1 MVIEMTSANTP
12 WIFLLSNK
20 IQQNMTSLQLFF
32 ASLPL
37 QHDNISHKHEQFN
50 NQLTSTTQITDP
62 MATTNL
68 VYHPTKPCILG
79 AYLSWLCTPICFVPR
94 CMLSWTD
101 FRPTVTTYLLICQ
114 SAPTKITHGC
124 HKHQQ
129 QFTIPMHLAIP
140 CTHTI
145 NVAPQPTLDNV
156 SSNQLDHPPDHHH
169 IIHGTPTTIPYQTPL
184 SYQQQPKLRMKH
196 SGRQNHPLQ
205 IWALTQ
211 CNNTSPWD
219 PALPV
224 DCPHWLPS
232 QPGPLST

>member
-68 VYHPTKPCILG
+68 VYHPTKPCTLG
-79 AYLSWLCTPICFVPR
+79 AYLTWLCTPICFVPR

-129 QFTIPMHLAIP
+129 QFTIPTHLDIP

-145 NVAPQPTLDNV
+145 NVAPQPTLENV
-156 SSNQLDHPPDHHH
+156 SPNQLDHPPDHHH
-169 IIHGTPTTIPYQTPL
+169 INHGMPTTIPIPDSTVLPTSAQTQTETLWQTKLPFANMGFNPMQQRLPL
-184 SYQQQPKLRMKH
+184 GPKPYL
-196 SGRQNHPLQ
+196 
-205 IWALTQ
+205 
-211 CNNTSPWD
+211 
-219 PALPV
+219 
-224 DCPHWLPS
+224 
-232 QPGPLST
+232 